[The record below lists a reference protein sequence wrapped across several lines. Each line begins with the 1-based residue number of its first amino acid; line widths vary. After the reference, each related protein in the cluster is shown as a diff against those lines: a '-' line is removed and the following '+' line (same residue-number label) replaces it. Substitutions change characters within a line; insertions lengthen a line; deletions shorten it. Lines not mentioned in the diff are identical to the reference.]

1 MGVLKMKMS
10 ELVKE
15 LSERIKV
22 YGDAKI
28 VLRNKNDYDNDIK
41 EIFDIFFDGANDEFI
56 ILFK

>member
-28 VLRNKNDYDNDIK
+28 VLRNKNDYDNNIK
-41 EIFDIFFDGANDEFI
+41 KIFDIFFDGANDEFI

>member
-1 MGVLKMKMS
+1 MKMS

-15 LSERIKV
+15 LSERIKI

-28 VLRNKNDYDNDIK
+28 VLRNKNDYDNDIE
-41 EIFDIFFDGANDEFI
+41 EIFDVFFDGANDEFI